1 VRLDGAVARWPPKDA
16 TTRKRRGDDRD
27 SRAAGQDGRAA
38 DAAVGVAAV
47 GGGTIPP
54 DGLWQHDLAHLVTSV
69 GVLAG
74 MAMLCLAAAT
84 VILARTL
91 ARTR

>member
-16 TTRKRRGDDRD
+16 TTSKRRGDNRD

-54 DGLWQHDLAHLVTSV
+54 DGLHDLAHLVTSL

-74 MAMLCLAAAT
+74 MAVLCLAAAT
-84 VILARTL
+84 VILPRTL